1 MNKPN
6 ASTLIEV
13 PRLCASKLNP
23 AGAVASLAVP
33 FIGARGRIRLLLG
46 LVALMLGGAFAA
58 AQPVGCAPNSANYP
72 CVYVANSNDGTVSVI
87 NAITNTVIAT
97 DTVAVGL
104 SPEGVA
110 VTPNNASVYVANS
123 GGGTVSV
130 IDTATN
136 TVVATVQMQ
145 NFPFQI
151 AITPDGAFAY
161 VTEFLGDPAPTHQHR
176 ALAHAPQQQALVL
189 LEVIDI
195 ATNQIVSSIANL
207 NAPSAVAISP
217 NGAFA
222 YVADMC
228 PPNDNPC
235 VEVVS
240 TSNNQIITTV
250 PIPAATPFSEGSI
263 AVTPDGSLVCVGVGV
278 INGEATDLAI
288 AFITTSNNTLLAPLL
303 DTQTVSGISSYGF
316 ATTPSGSLYAAAFNP
331 DGVYLINPASQKLV
345 ETIQAG
351 AGPAGAA
358 LSPDGASVYVTDSG
372 AVGAIGDTVSVIN
385 TRSNSVTST
394 ITVGNDPQGV
404 AGMQV
409 PIATLS
415 STSLNFGNQLVGT
428 TSASQQVSI
437 TNTGTATLAISSI
450 SITGT
455 NSGDFAATPCAL
467 PSQVL
472 PGASCNIQI
481 DFTPTASGTRNATLS
496 ITDDAAGSPQ
506 VVALS
511 GVGTA
516 PAAVLSPAPLNFGS
530 TTQPQLVGTSAA
542 LPVTLTNSGSA
553 PLTITSIGFAGTNA
567 SEFTQNNNC
576 GSALRPDTSCT
587 ITVTFTPTANGGSG
601 SATASLSVSDNA
613 AGSPQTVPITGTV
626 RNFALTTTCTSLTV
640 VPGQTAIFTVD
651 LAPVNGFTQSVSLSC
666 SGAPALA
673 TCAVSPNSI
682 TLDGSTTVQ
691 AKVTATTTK
700 ATGFLQFPSNGNRMA
715 GLAGLAGIAGLA
727 ALVVLPGKRG
737 VKPRRRLCG
746 LIFLL
751 CMLAILV
758 TLPSCA
764 GGGGDPPGTAAG
776 KYPLTVTGTFQSATD
791 TAITESVS
799 FNLVVQ

>member
-6 ASTLIEV
+6 ASTLI
-13 PRLCASKLNP
+13 
-23 AGAVASLAVP
+23 
-33 FIGARGRIRLLLG
+33 GARGRMRLLLG
-46 LVALMLGGAFAA
+46 FVALMLGGAFAA

-87 NAITNTVIAT
+87 NAITNTLIAT

-145 NFPFQI
+145 NFPCQI

-189 LEVIDI
+189 LEVIDT
-195 ATNQIVSSIANL
+195 ATNQVVSSIANL

-240 TSNNQIITTV
+240 TSNNQIVTTV

-263 AVTPDGSLVCVGVGV
+263 AVTPDGSLVCVAVGV
-278 INGEATDLAI
+278 INGEVTDLAI
-288 AFITTSNNTLLAPLL
+288 AFITTSNNTLLATL
-303 DTQTVSGISSYGF
+303 DTQTVSGISFYGF
-316 ATTPSGSLYAAAFNP
+316 ATTPSGFLYAAAFNP
-331 DGVYLINPASQKLV
+331 DGVYLVNPASQKLV

-358 LSPDGASVYVTDSG
+358 LSPDGASVYVTDAG
-372 AVGAIGDTVSVIN
+372 AAGAIGDTVSVIN
-385 TRSNSVTST
+385 TKTNSVTST

-404 AGMQV
+404 AGMQ
-409 PIATLS
+409 
-415 STSLNFGNQLVGT
+415 
-428 TSASQQVSI
+428 
-437 TNTGTATLAISSI
+437 
-450 SITGT
+450 
-455 NSGDFAATPCAL
+455 
-467 PSQVL
+467 L
-472 PGASCNIQI
+472 PG
-481 DFTPTASGTRNATLS
+481 
-496 ITDDAAGSPQ
+496 
-506 VVALS
+506 
-511 GVGTA
+511 
-516 PAAVLSPAPLNFGS
+516 AVLSPAPLNFGS
-530 TTQPQLVGTSAA
+530 TTQPQLVGTSAS

-576 GSALRPDTSCT
+576 GTALAAGASCT
-587 ITVTFTPTANGGSG
+587 ISVTFTPTANGGSG
-601 SATASLSVSDNA
+601 SATASLSVADNA
-613 AGSPQTVPITGTV
+613 AGSPQTVPITATV
-626 RNFALTTTCTSLTV
+626 QNFSLTTTCESLTV

-651 LAPVNGFTQSVSLSC
+651 LAPVNGFAQSVSLSC

-673 TCAVSPNSI
+673 TCTVSPNPI
-682 TLDGSTTVQ
+682 ALNGSTTVQ
-691 AKVTATTTK
+691 AKVTATTTP
-700 ATGFLQFPSNGNRMA
+700 ATGLLRSPFGRSDGNRMA
-715 GLAGLAGIAGLA
+715 GLAGLTGIAGLA
-727 ALVVLPGKRG
+727 GLIVLPGKRG
-737 VKPRRRLCG
+737 VKPRRRACG

-758 TLPSCA
+758 MLPSCG

-776 KYPLTVTGTFQSATD
+776 TYPITVTGTFQSATE
-791 TAITESVS
+791 TAITDSVS
-799 FNLVVQ
+799 FNLVVK

>member
-1 MNKPN
+1 M
-6 ASTLIEV
+6 
-13 PRLCASKLNP
+13 
-23 AGAVASLAVP
+23 
-33 FIGARGRIRLLLG
+33 RLLLG

-87 NAITNTVIAT
+87 NAITKTVIAT

-161 VTEFLGDPAPTHQHR
+161 VTEFEEDPAPKHEHR
-176 ALAHAPQQQALVL
+176 GAGAHVSRRSKPLATGPAFV
-189 LEVIDI
+189 EVIDT
-195 ATNQIVSSIANL
+195 ATNTIVGSIANL

-217 NGAFA
+217 NGANA
-222 YVADMC
+222 YVADQC
-228 PPNDNPC
+228 GPNENPC

-240 TSNNQIITTV
+240 TSNNQIVTTV

-263 AVTPDGSLVCVGVGV
+263 AVTPDGSLVCVAVGV
-278 INGEATDLAI
+278 NNGDFTDLAI

-303 DTQTVSGISSYGF
+303 DTQTVSGISFYGF

-351 AGPAGAA
+351 AGPQGAA
-358 LSPDGASVYVTDSG
+358 LSPDGASVYVTDAG
-372 AVGAIGDTVSVIN
+372 AVGAIDDTVSVIN
-385 TRSNSVTST
+385 TKTNTVTST

-409 PIATLS
+409 PTATLS
-415 STSLNFGNQLVGT
+415 STSLNFGNQPVGT

-467 PSQVL
+467 PAQVL

-506 VVALS
+506 VVSLT

-516 PAAVLSPAPLNFGS
+516 TAAVLSPAPLNFGS
-530 TTQPQLVGTSAA
+530 TTQPQLVGTSAS

-576 GSALRPDTSCT
+576 GTALKPDSSCT
-587 ITVTFTPTANGGSG
+587 INVTFTPTANGGSG
-601 SATASLSVSDNA
+601 SATASLSVADNA

-626 RNFALTTTCTSLTV
+626 RNFALTTTCTSLNV

-651 LAPVNGFTQSVSLSC
+651 LAPVNGFAQSVSLSC

-673 TCAVSPNSI
+673 TCTVSPNPI
-682 TLDGSTTVQ
+682 ALDGSTTVQ
-691 AKVTATTTK
+691 AKVTATTTR
-700 ATGFLQFPSNGNRMA
+700 ATGLLRSPFGRSDGNRMA
-715 GLAGLAGIAGLA
+715 GLAGLTGIAGLA
-727 ALVVLPGKRG
+727 GLIVLPGKRG
-737 VKPRRRLCG
+737 VKPRRRACG

-758 TLPSCA
+758 MLPSC

-776 KYPLTVTGTFQSATD
+776 TYPLTVTGTFQSATE

-799 FNLVVQ
+799 FNLAVK

>member
-23 AGAVASLAVP
+23 AGAVALLAIP
-33 FIGARGRIRLLLG
+33 FIGARGRMRLLLG

-87 NAITNTVIAT
+87 NATTNTVIAT
-97 DTVAVGL
+97 DTVTVGL

-130 IDTATN
+130 IDTATS

-189 LEVIDI
+189 LEVIDT
-195 ATNQIVSSIANL
+195 ATNQVVSSIANL

-240 TSNNQIITTV
+240 TSNNQIVTTV

-263 AVTPDGSLVCVGVGV
+263 AVTPDGSLVCVAVGV
-278 INGEATDLAI
+278 INGEVTDLAI
-288 AFITTSNNTLLAPLL
+288 AFIATSNNTLLATL
-303 DTQTVSGISSYGF
+303 DTQTVSGISFYGF
-316 ATTPSGSLYAAAFNP
+316 ATTPSGFLYAAAFNP
-331 DGVYLINPASQKLV
+331 DGVYLVNPASQKLV

-358 LSPDGASVYVTDSG
+358 LSPDGASVYVTDAG
-372 AVGAIGDTVSVIN
+372 AAGAIGDTVSVVN
-385 TRSNSVTST
+385 TKTNSVTST

-404 AGMQV
+404 AGMQ
-409 PIATLS
+409 
-415 STSLNFGNQLVGT
+415 
-428 TSASQQVSI
+428 
-437 TNTGTATLAISSI
+437 
-450 SITGT
+450 
-455 NSGDFAATPCAL
+455 
-467 PSQVL
+467 
-472 PGASCNIQI
+472 
-481 DFTPTASGTRNATLS
+481 
-496 ITDDAAGSPQ
+496 
-506 VVALS
+506 LS
-511 GVGTA
+511 G
-516 PAAVLSPAPLNFGS
+516 AVLSPAPLNFGS
-530 TTQPQLVGTSAA
+530 TTQPQLVGTSAS

-553 PLTITSIGFAGTNA
+553 ALTITSIGFAGTNA

-576 GSALRPDTSCT
+576 GTALAAGASCT
-587 ITVTFTPTANGGSG
+587 INVTFTPTANGGSG
-601 SATASLSVSDNA
+601 SATASLSVTDNA
-613 AGSPQTVPITGTV
+613 AGSPQTVPIAGTV
-626 RNFALTTTCTSLTV
+626 QNFSLTTTCTSLTV

-651 LAPVNGFTQSVSLSC
+651 LAPVNGFAQLVSLSC

-673 TCAVSPNSI
+673 TCTVSPNSI

-700 ATGFLQFPSNGNRMA
+700 ATGFLQFPVGRSNGNRMA
-715 GLAGLAGIAGLA
+715 GLVGLAGIAGLA
-727 ALVVLPGKRG
+727 ALVLLPGKRG

-776 KYPLTVTGTFQSATD
+776 KYPLTVTGTFQSATE

>member
-13 PRLCASKLNP
+13 PRLCACKLNP
-23 AGAVASLAVP
+23 AGAVALLAIP
-33 FIGARGRIRLLLG
+33 FIGARGRMRLLLG

-87 NAITNTVIAT
+87 NATTNTVIAS
-97 DTVAVGL
+97 DTVTVGL

-110 VTPNNASVYVANS
+110 VTPDNASVYVANS

-130 IDTATN
+130 IDTATS
-136 TVVATVQMQ
+136 TVVATIQMQ

-189 LEVIDI
+189 LEVIDT
-195 ATNQIVSSIANL
+195 ATNQVVSSIANL

-240 TSNNQIITTV
+240 TSNNQIVTTV

-263 AVTPDGSLVCVGVGV
+263 AVTPDGSLVCVAVGV
-278 INGEATDLAI
+278 INGEVTDLAI
-288 AFITTSNNTLLAPLL
+288 AFITTSNNTLLATL
-303 DTQTVSGISSYGF
+303 DTQTVSGISFYGF
-316 ATTPSGSLYAAAFNP
+316 ATTPSGFLYAAAFNP
-331 DGVYLINPASQKLV
+331 DGVYLVNPASQKLV

-358 LSPDGASVYVTDSG
+358 LSPDGASVYVTDAG
-372 AVGAIGDTVSVIN
+372 AAGAIGDTVSVIN
-385 TRSNSVTST
+385 TKTNSATST

-404 AGMQV
+404 AGMQ
-409 PIATLS
+409 
-415 STSLNFGNQLVGT
+415 
-428 TSASQQVSI
+428 
-437 TNTGTATLAISSI
+437 
-450 SITGT
+450 
-455 NSGDFAATPCAL
+455 
-467 PSQVL
+467 L
-472 PGASCNIQI
+472 PG
-481 DFTPTASGTRNATLS
+481 
-496 ITDDAAGSPQ
+496 
-506 VVALS
+506 
-511 GVGTA
+511 
-516 PAAVLSPAPLNFGS
+516 AVLSPAPLNFGS
-530 TTQPQLVGTSAA
+530 TTQPQLVGTSAS

-553 PLTITSIGFAGTNA
+553 ALTITSIGFAGTNA

-576 GSALRPDTSCT
+576 GTALAAGASCT
-587 ITVTFTPTANGGSG
+587 ISVTFTPTAAGGSG
-601 SATASLSVSDNA
+601 SATASLSVTDNA
-613 AGSPQTVPITGTV
+613 AGSPQTVPIAGTV
-626 RNFALTTTCTSLTV
+626 QNFSLTTTCTSLTV

-673 TCAVSPNSI
+673 TCTVSPNSI

-700 ATGFLQFPSNGNRMA
+700 ATGFLQFPVGRSNGNRMA

-776 KYPLTVTGTFQSATD
+776 TYPLTVTGTFQSATE

>member
-1 MNKPN
+1 
-6 ASTLIEV
+6 
-13 PRLCASKLNP
+13 
-23 AGAVASLAVP
+23 
-33 FIGARGRIRLLLG
+33 
-46 LVALMLGGAFAA
+46 
-58 AQPVGCAPNSANYP
+58 
-72 CVYVANSNDGTVSVI
+72 
-87 NAITNTVIAT
+87 
-97 DTVAVGL
+97 
-104 SPEGVA
+104 
-110 VTPNNASVYVANS
+110 
-123 GGGTVSV
+123 
-130 IDTATN
+130 
-136 TVVATVQMQ
+136 
-145 NFPFQI
+145 
-151 AITPDGAFAY
+151 
-161 VTEFLGDPAPTHQHR
+161 
-176 ALAHAPQQQALVL
+176 LAHAPQQQALVL
-189 LEVIDI
+189 LEVIDT
-195 ATNQIVSSIANL
+195 ATNQVVSSIANL

-240 TSNNQIITTV
+240 TSNNQIVTTV

-263 AVTPDGSLVCVGVGV
+263 AVTPDGSLVCVAVGV
-278 INGEATDLAI
+278 INGEVTDLAI
-288 AFITTSNNTLLAPLL
+288 AFITTSNNTLLATL
-303 DTQTVSGISSYGF
+303 DTQTVSGISFYGF
-316 ATTPSGSLYAAAFNP
+316 ATTPSGFLYAAAFNP
-331 DGVYLINPASQKLV
+331 DGVYLVNPASQKLV

-358 LSPDGASVYVTDSG
+358 LSPDGASVYVTDAG
-372 AVGAIGDTVSVIN
+372 AAGAIGNTVSVIN
-385 TRSNSVTST
+385 TKTNSATST

-404 AGMQV
+404 AGMQ
-409 PIATLS
+409 
-415 STSLNFGNQLVGT
+415 
-428 TSASQQVSI
+428 
-437 TNTGTATLAISSI
+437 
-450 SITGT
+450 
-455 NSGDFAATPCAL
+455 
-467 PSQVL
+467 L
-472 PGASCNIQI
+472 PG
-481 DFTPTASGTRNATLS
+481 
-496 ITDDAAGSPQ
+496 
-506 VVALS
+506 
-511 GVGTA
+511 
-516 PAAVLSPAPLNFGS
+516 AVLSPAPLNFGS
-530 TTQPQLVGTSAA
+530 TTQPQLVGTSAS

-553 PLTITSIGFAGTNA
+553 ALTITSIGFAGTNA

-576 GSALRPDTSCT
+576 GTALAAGASCT
-587 ITVTFTPTANGGSG
+587 ISVTFTPTAAGGSG
-601 SATASLSVSDNA
+601 SATASLSVTDNA
-613 AGSPQTVPITGTV
+613 AGSPQTVPIAGTV
-626 RNFALTTTCTSLTV
+626 QNFSLTTTCTSLTV

-673 TCAVSPNSI
+673 TCTVSPNSI

-700 ATGFLQFPSNGNRMA
+700 ATGFLQFPVGRSNGNRMA

-776 KYPLTVTGTFQSATD
+776 TYPLTVTGTFQSATE

>member
-23 AGAVASLAVP
+23 AGAVALLAIP
-33 FIGARGRIRLLLG
+33 FIGARGRMRLLLG
-46 LVALMLGGAFAA
+46 FVALMLGGAFAA

-87 NAITNTVIAT
+87 NATTNTVIAS
-97 DTVAVGL
+97 DTVTVGL

-145 NFPFQI
+145 NFPCQI

-189 LEVIDI
+189 LEVIDT
-195 ATNQIVSSIANL
+195 ATNQVVSSIANL

-240 TSNNQIITTV
+240 TSNNQIVTTV

-263 AVTPDGSLVCVGVGV
+263 AVTPDGSLVCVAVGV
-278 INGEATDLAI
+278 INGEVTDLAI
-288 AFITTSNNTLLAPLL
+288 AFITTSNNTLLATL
-303 DTQTVSGISSYGF
+303 DTQTVSGISFYGF
-316 ATTPSGSLYAAAFNP
+316 ATTPSGFLYAAAFNP
-331 DGVYLINPASQKLV
+331 DGVYLVNPASQKLV

-358 LSPDGASVYVTDSG
+358 LSPDGASVYVTDAG
-372 AVGAIGDTVSVIN
+372 AAGAIGDTVSVIN
-385 TRSNSVTST
+385 TKTNSVTST

-404 AGMQV
+404 AGMQ
-409 PIATLS
+409 
-415 STSLNFGNQLVGT
+415 
-428 TSASQQVSI
+428 
-437 TNTGTATLAISSI
+437 
-450 SITGT
+450 
-455 NSGDFAATPCAL
+455 
-467 PSQVL
+467 L
-472 PGASCNIQI
+472 PG
-481 DFTPTASGTRNATLS
+481 
-496 ITDDAAGSPQ
+496 
-506 VVALS
+506 
-511 GVGTA
+511 
-516 PAAVLSPAPLNFGS
+516 AVLSPAPLNFGS
-530 TTQPQLVGTSAA
+530 TTQPQLVGTSAS

-553 PLTITSIGFAGTNA
+553 ALTITSIGFAGTNA

-576 GSALRPDTSCT
+576 GTALAAGASCT
-587 ITVTFTPTANGGSG
+587 ISVTFTPTAAGGSG
-601 SATASLSVSDNA
+601 SATASLSVTDNA
-613 AGSPQTVPITGTV
+613 AGSPQTVPIAGTV
-626 RNFALTTTCTSLTV
+626 QNFSLTTTCTSLTV

-673 TCAVSPNSI
+673 TCTVSPNSI

-700 ATGFLQFPSNGNRMA
+700 ATGFLQFPVGRSNGNRMA

-776 KYPLTVTGTFQSATD
+776 TYPLTVTGTFQSATE